1 MLGARRLAVLFLA
14 LAAAVPLFVS
24 ATQAAAGQ
32 PAPPPLPANATVVAS
47 GLINPRGFTFA
58 PDGALFVVEI
68 SRFVGRPPFLEPFTG
83 RVARAGEGGQLTTVA
98 GNLMFPT
105 IARFGPDGRRAVATV
120 VPGLWSGREPRD
132 QGRRYG
138 ISSTFP
144 VVWRP
149 VSAWWAW
156 AAWSSGRVRSIRTRS
171 LSAAIQPSTSS
182 ARWSSSW
189 RVCV

>member
-1 MLGARRLAVLFLA
+1 MLGTRRLAVPFVA

-24 ATQAAAGQ
+24 TTRAAAGQ

-68 SRFVGRPPFLEPFTG
+68 SRLVGRPPFLEPFTG

-105 IARFGPDGRRAVATV
+105 IARFGPDGALYVAQFSVGADDGEGQILRIDTN
-120 VPGLWSGREPRD
+120 
-132 QGRRYG
+132 
-138 ISSTFP
+138 
-144 VVWRP
+144 
-149 VSAWWAW
+149 
-156 AAWSSGRVRSIRTRS
+156 AA
-171 LSAAIQPSTSS
+171 P
-182 ARWSSSW
+182 
-189 RVCV
+189 